1 MYNLLILIT
10 GIVIGVFLTLVITID
25 YSPSAMDVYRG
36 RTTLEYTVRDGIVI
50 DSTVVF
56 KVGEYGRSIK

>member
-1 MYNLLILIT
+1 MRELLILIS
-10 GIVIGVFLTLVITID
+10 GIVIGMLFTLIFSID
-25 YSPSAMDVYRG
+25 YSPSAMDVYKG

-56 KVGEYGRSIK
+56 KVGEYGRSFR